1 MSESKLRAMFM
12 IFAVQIINLYLILRP
27 VWQFLTRK
35 QPLRA
40 ELFFRQ

>member
-1 MSESKLRAMFM
+1 MSESKLRTRPW

-35 QPLRA
+35 QSFRA

>member
-1 MSESKLRAMFM
+1 MSESKLRTMFM
-12 IFAVQIINLYLILRP
+12 IFAEQIINLYLILRP

-35 QPLRA
+35 QPLCA

>member
-12 IFAVQIINLYLILRP
+12 IFAVQIINLYLILCP
-27 VWQFLTRK
+27 VCQFLTLK